1 MRTAIAKVKEEE
13 AGLQLALTAG
23 LAVGFSKML
32 KGANEA
38 VATWKDCLAKI
49 KRVQAEI

>member
-13 AGLQLALTAG
+13 AGLELALTAG

-32 KGANEA
+32 TGAGEA
-38 VATWKDCLAKI
+38 VATWRDCLAKF
-49 KRVQAEI
+49 KRLQAEI